1 MGIREAQWNHE
12 MDNFVS
18 LVMIFAIERTRHN
31 RIVSKQSKLE
41 AWGCE
46 SNPKARGSSRTCTGL
61 ASWANLDRFA
71 CAGHYPGSH
80 FPFGLQHAS
89 DEPCESMMG
98 WTDNREDDDPV
109 LMCLQCCPPAWGAG
123 EIIVCEM
130 CIIYCN
136 KTTSTM
142 RSDRW
147 DVFFQWSAVCQ
158 AGGGGM

>member
-1 MGIREAQWNHE
+1 
-12 MDNFVS
+12 MDNFLS
-18 LVMIFAIERTRHN
+18 LVMMFAIERTWHN
-31 RIVSKQSKLE
+31 IIVSKQSKLE
-41 AWGCE
+41 EWRCE
-46 SNPKARGSSRTCTGL
+46 LNPKALGSSCTCTGL
-61 ASWANLDRFA
+61 ALWGTLVRFV

-89 DEPCESMMG
+89 DEPCESRMG

-123 EIIVCEM
+123 KMIVCEM

-136 KTTSTM
+136 RTTATM

-158 AGGGGM
+158 AGGGWM